1 MGDSTELPVWLRQ
14 CVATATEASAD
25 ALMMRRTLAVAV
37 STWAGLTRLSVSAC
51 SKGSARLPARCSE
64 LRFELLWHGMGL
76 AGARTTR
83 SAGPTNP
90 EDSP

>member
-14 CVATATEASAD
+14 CAATATEASAD
-25 ALMMRRTLAVAV
+25 VLTMRRTLAVGV
-37 STWAGLTRLSVSAC
+37 SKWAGLTRLSESEC
-51 SKGSARLPARCSE
+51 SKGSAGLPARGSGPQVE
-64 LRFELLWHGMGL
+64 MLWHGKGP